1 MDLTEYRFSEAHT
14 WAKQEGDEVLI
25 GLTDFAVNELGDII
39 FVELP
44 DVGVAVTANGA
55 LGTVESAKAVE
66 DIVAPLSGEVVRVN
80 DEVIDAPE
88 LLNEDPYQAGWL
100 IAVKVKDT
108 QEFDELLSNDQ
119 YTSLVEES
127 DEQDE
132 EEEEEDLFSDG
143 E

>member
-1 MDLTEYRFSEAHT
+1 MALDEYRFSEAHT
-14 WAKQEGDEVLI
+14 WAKPEGDEVRI

-44 DVGVAVTANGA
+44 DVGAAITADDA

-80 DEVIDAPE
+80 EEVINAPE

-100 IAVKVKDT
+100 IAVTVNT
-108 QEFDELLSNDQ
+108 
-119 YTSLVEES
+119 
-127 DEQDE
+127 
-132 EEEEEDLFSDG
+132 
-143 E
+143 